1 MRTRLSFLA
10 FILFALAMCSVPEL
24 WSRNQ
29 DQAQPTGSAKKD
41 IATLRAHDLH
51 QDLLVAADPWMKPED
66 YKPRFG
72 KKTPYDAGII
82 VIDVYF
88 RNDGPQPLRLNLNTI
103 RLTVSIPGETDQEL
117 APMKPAAVAA
127 AVYDPR
133 LRKPGARR
141 SPIPSGGGSKQ
152 QQELMIALRDEQL
165 SADLIPP
172 KMVVNGLLYFD
183 VDSHFNYIPFSRV
196 FVPDLAPMNTGKP
209 LFFFDVPL
217 GPPKDQQNF

>member
-1 MRTRLSFLA
+1 MRTRLPFLT
-10 FILFALAMCSVPEL
+10 FILFALGICAASES
-24 WSRNQ
+24 WSPNQ
-29 DQAQPTGSAKKD
+29 DQAQPTGPAKKD
-41 IATLRAHDLH
+41 IATLRAHDMH
-51 QDLLVAADPWMKPED
+51 QDLLVAADPWTKPED

-82 VIDVYF
+82 AIDVYF

-103 RLTVSIPGETDQEL
+103 RLTVSIPGEADQEL

-127 AVYDPR
+127 DVYDPR
-133 LRKPGARR
+133 LRKPGTRR

-152 QQELMIALRDEQL
+152 QQELMTALRDAQL

-172 KMVVNGLLYFD
+172 KVVVNGLLYFD
-183 VDSHFNYIPFSRV
+183 VNSHFNYISFSRV
-196 FVPDLAPMNTGKP
+196 FIPDLAPMNTGKP

-217 GPPKDQQNF
+217 GPAKDQ